1 MQKFAPPACVLR
13 DKCIMTKKL
22 PNHGMWVERK
32 GWRAGRFR
40 RNRDISQPSIGAIGM
55 FVTGNVGSA
64 MSSVMD

>member
-1 MQKFAPPACVLR
+1 
-13 DKCIMTKKL
+13 MTKKL